1 MNKQEFDEKY
11 VGKELAVHCPT
22 KGLAKD
28 FLKLADSFGYKWR
41 GSGES
46 YLKENYY
53 WNYEEETCYYVFAG
67 EYSDLKYYESL
78 GYKTISFEPISKS
91 STIKNDVLYDIL
103 IGKMAELE
111 EDIETLQGIIDS
123 TREEIVSKNDS
134 LILIEELLEKYD
146 DAEINK
152 CPF

>member
-1 MNKQEFDEKY
+1 MTKEEFDKKD
-11 VGKELAVHCPT
+11 VGKKLAIHCST
-22 KGLAKD
+22 EKLAEE
-28 FLKLADSFGYKWR
+28 FLEMADSFGYNWC
-41 GSGES
+41 SGNC
-46 YLKENYY
+46 YINDTRWDYGKD
-53 WNYEEETCYYVFAG
+53 TCYCIVDG
-67 EYSDLKYYESL
+67 EYSDLNFYKNYKYEI
-78 GYKTISFEPISKS
+78 ISFETLPKV

>member
-1 MNKQEFDEKY
+1 
-11 VGKELAVHCPT
+11 
-22 KGLAKD
+22 
-28 FLKLADSFGYKWR
+28 
-41 GSGES
+41 
-46 YLKENYY
+46 
-53 WNYEEETCYYVFAG
+53 
-67 EYSDLKYYESL
+67 
-78 GYKTISFEPISKS
+78 
-91 STIKNDVLYDIL
+91 
-103 IGKMAELE
+103 MAELE

>member
-1 MNKQEFDEKY
+1 MTKEEFDKKY
-11 VGKELAVHCPT
+11 VGKKLAVHCPT
-22 KGLAKD
+22 KGLANE
-28 FLKLADSFGYKWR
+28 FLKLADSFGYMCW
-41 GSGES
+41 SGKS
-46 YLKENYY
+46 YLKEDYH
-53 WNYEEETCYYVFAG
+53 WNYEEETCYCVFIG
-67 EYSDLKYYESL
+67 EYSNLRYYENF
-78 GYKTISFEPISKS
+78 GYKIIPFESLSKS
-91 STIKNDVLYDIL
+91 QTIKNDVLYDIL